1 MSLGWFSKQKSRH
14 RPHKH
19 WTVLRMI
26 TVFKSKSLF
35 CVWTESRSHTC
46 KLVDD
51 WHSGNHGSRLSS
63 QQGRNHSWLLLTKVL
78 LVTGDII
85 SSNSY
90 FFKSPFFMLFSGAS
104 CRKKQDWQQPYSAAV
119 CTWQDHI
126 YAFVTRIYLMI
137 LAYAVWA
144 TGIRLDRCG
153 HNWKLLHG

>member
-1 MSLGWFSKQKSRH
+1 MSLGWLSKQKSRH

-51 WHSGNHGSRLSS
+51 WHSGNHGSRLLSH
-63 QQGRNHSWLLLTKVL
+63 QGRNHSWLLLTKVL

-90 FFKSPFFMLFSGAS
+90 FLNHHSLCCSLARHVERNRTDNNHILLLCVHDRITFM
-104 CRKKQDWQQPYSAAV
+104 
-119 CTWQDHI
+119 H
-126 YAFVTRIYLMI
+126 
-137 LAYAVWA
+137 
-144 TGIRLDRCG
+144 
-153 HNWKLLHG
+153 LLHTFISWFWHMLCCLSYRN